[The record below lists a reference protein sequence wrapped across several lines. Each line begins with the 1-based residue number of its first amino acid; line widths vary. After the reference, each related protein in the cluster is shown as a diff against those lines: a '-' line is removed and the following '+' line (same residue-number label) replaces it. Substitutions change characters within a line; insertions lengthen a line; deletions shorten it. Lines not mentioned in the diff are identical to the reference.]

1 MTQTEPPA
9 TTIPAGGFDVPI
21 VATTSFRAG
30 SMRET
35 ERAPALATQ
44 TDPAPTATATGASS
58 TGIVNVECVSG
69 SMRVTVSSSRFATH
83 TASSPNAIDVGAKN
97 AAPGGVHLMGTD
109 AFGRD
114 LFTRVLYGGRI
125 SMSIG
130 FVAVGIAAT
139 IGTALG
145 AIAAFAGG
153 WVDRGLMWFV
163 DLLLALPRL
172 VLLLAITGMFRP
184 TGPEGLFLMIAILG
198 LTGWMGVSRIVR
210 SEVLSLKERDFIQA
224 ARALGYSN
232 ARIVFRHLIPNALAP
247 VIVYCSLAV
256 GSTMITEAGR

>member
-1 MTQTEPPA
+1 MLSRP
-9 TTIPAGGFDVPI
+9 
-21 VATTSFRAG
+21 S
-30 SMRET
+30 
-35 ERAPALATQ
+35 
-44 TDPAPTATATGASS
+44 TGAQALPTQRCHREQSS
-58 TGIVNVECVSG
+58 AESCE
-69 SMRVTVSSSRFATH
+69 SSSRGAVSLLP
-83 TASSPNAIDVGAKN
+83 ASTGGSRWKRSKAPFEPNAIDVGAKN

-172 VLLLAITGMFRP
+172 VLLLA
-184 TGPEGLFLMIAILG
+184 
-198 LTGWMGVSRIVR
+198 
-210 SEVLSLKERDFIQA
+210 
-224 ARALGYSN
+224 
-232 ARIVFRHLIPNALAP
+232 
-247 VIVYCSLAV
+247 
-256 GSTMITEAGR
+256 